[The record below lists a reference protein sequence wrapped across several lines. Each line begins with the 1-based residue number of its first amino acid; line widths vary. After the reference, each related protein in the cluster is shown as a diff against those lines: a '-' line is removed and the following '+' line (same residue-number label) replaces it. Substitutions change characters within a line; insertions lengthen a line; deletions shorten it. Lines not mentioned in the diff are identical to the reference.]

1 MRITASN
8 SGSVSL
14 TPAVLTDFDDTAAF
28 QNVAEL
34 LLNRFADPSWHDVR
48 SSYRAG
54 ELTFK
59 EYQEVTFRSVQ
70 AGRAT
75 MQAYVKNNAKLR
87 PYFGDLWRFCQD
99 NDIPMAVVSIGLD
112 FYIEALLENEGY
124 ADIPVYSVSTSFT
137 EQGLI
142 YNYQH
147 TGPGEEHLGISKG
160 SVVDRFRAQ
169 GHHVVFI
176 GDGRSD
182 LAAATR
188 ADTVF
193 AHSVLAEECGRQQ
206 IPFRPFNDFGDV
218 LSALRE
224 YPLNGA
230 SSS

>member
-1 MRITASN
+1 MRTTASN

-14 TPAVLTDFDDTAAF
+14 PPAVLTDFDDTAAF
-28 QNVAEL
+28 QNVAEM
-34 LLNRFADPSWHDVR
+34 LLNRFGDPAWHDVR
-48 SSYRAG
+48 RSYRAG

-59 EYQEVTFRSVQ
+59 DYQEITFRTVQ
-70 AGRAT
+70 ADRAT
-75 MQAYVKNNAKLR
+75 MQDYVKDNAKLR
-87 PYFGDLWRFCQD
+87 PYFGDLWRHCRER
-99 NDIPMAVVSIGLD
+99 NIPMAIVSIGLD
-112 FYIEALLENEGY
+112 FYIEALLDKEGY
-124 ADIPVYSVSTSFT
+124 TDIPVYSVSTSFT

-142 YNYQH
+142 YDYRY
-147 TGPGEEHLGISKG
+147 TRPDEEHLGISKR
-160 SVVDRFRAQ
+160 SVVDGFRDQ
-169 GHHVVFI
+169 GHHVIFI

-182 LAAATR
+182 LAAATK

-230 SSS
+230 PSS